1 MNNTQTSSPQI
12 VKTGKVCK
20 KLDAGVVKNDKKSVE
35 VGLFLSKFLVQLS
48 LLNFTNAVKV
58 EKKQVLKLV
67 LFLENFSFS

>member
-58 EKKQVLKLV
+58 EKKTSVEVGFIFRK
-67 LFLENFSFS
+67 F